1 MEENICK
8 RNNQREINLQN
19 TQTAHVAQ
27 HQKTQPTQ

>member
-8 RNNQREINLQN
+8 RNNREINLQN